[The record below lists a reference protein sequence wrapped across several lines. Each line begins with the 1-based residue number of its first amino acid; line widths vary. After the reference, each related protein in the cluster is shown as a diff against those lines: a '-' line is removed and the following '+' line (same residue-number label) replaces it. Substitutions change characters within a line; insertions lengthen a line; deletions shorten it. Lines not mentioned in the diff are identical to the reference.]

1 MKITAKKLAEVIPC
15 DKVSR
20 LSTGEFKFYRGF
32 FYKMGGS
39 SEAFRERIERAVA
52 TAFPTPFTVTG
63 DGEHY
68 TSFRAGAPI
77 QSQSHWWV
85 TVRFTPEVELGR

>member
-1 MKITAKKLAEVIPC
+1 MKITAKKLAAVIPC

-20 LSTGEFKFYRGF
+20 LSSGEFKFYRGF
-32 FYKMGGS
+32 YYKMGGS
-39 SEAFRERIERAVA
+39 SEAFRARITQCV
-52 TAFPTPFTVTG
+52 TAAYPTTPFTVTG

-68 TSFRAGAPI
+68 TGFRGGAPI

-85 TVRFTPEVELGR
+85 GDREIHSGG